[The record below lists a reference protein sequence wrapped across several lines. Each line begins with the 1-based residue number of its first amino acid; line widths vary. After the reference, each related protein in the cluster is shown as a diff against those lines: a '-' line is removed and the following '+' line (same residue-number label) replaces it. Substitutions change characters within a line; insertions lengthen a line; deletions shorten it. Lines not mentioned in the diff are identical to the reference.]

1 MNVALRRALTVAEY
15 LAWGAAQSERQRS
28 ELINGQIVAMP
39 PEQVEHNRLKIRAL
53 KALERALGATTIE
66 GEVFIDGVTV
76 PIDEHTAYEPDALLR
91 VGPPLA
97 PHQLKIGDPVVVVEV
112 LSPSTAHTDTSAK
125 LIGYFRVP
133 SVHHYLVVDPDARS
147 VTHHARSAQ
156 GAIEARTLAS
166 GPLMLDPPGIAFDIA
181 DLFG

>member
-1 MNVALRRALTVAEY
+1 
-15 LAWGAAQSERQRS
+15 
-28 ELINGQIVAMP
+28 
-39 PEQVEHNRLKIRAL
+39 
-53 KALERALGATTIE
+53 
-66 GEVFIDGVTV
+66 
-76 PIDEHTAYEPDALLR
+76 LLR